1 MGGVGLRL
9 RRARHAGCGR
19 KSQEADAG
27 AGGGD
32 MVTEG
37 RLWSLSRGAL
47 RRLRH
52 KDEEDGVVPVRVEV
66 EGLDGAKIVSVA
78 CGAQHSAALTEDGA
92 LCTWGRGAIMDEPT
106 QEPAGLG
113 HDDLEDKLVPT
124 LVVPLHQLV
133 ARVGRCL
140 PLPPLHALAFA
151 MGTHRRLGAGAAGP
165 GAGGCRG
172 GSKGR
177 SRMRGGVACTWIWRR
192 IWCCGWWRGAGG
204 GQRGARG
211 RWRRW

>member
-1 MGGVGLRL
+1 M
-9 RRARHAGCGR
+9 
-19 KSQEADAG
+19 
-27 AGGGD
+27 
-32 MVTEG
+32 TEG

-78 CGAQHSAALTEDGA
+78 CGVQHLAAVIQDGA
-92 LCTWGRGAIMDEPT
+92 LYTWGRGTFEDAEDVPEED
-106 QEPAGLG
+106 QLSNGLEPAGLG

-124 LVVPLHQLV
+124 LVAHLHQLV

-140 PLPPLHALAFA
+140 PLPPFHALAFA

-165 GAGGCRG
+165 GPRGQEDVAAAGREGARRGEGVSVRGCGG
-172 GSKGR
+172 GSR
-177 SRMRGGVACTWIWRR
+177 A
-192 IWCCGWWRGAGG
+192 AGG
-204 GQRGARG
+204 GGLLG
-211 RWRRW
+211 G